1 MTMKKAL
8 AKVGTI
14 GTAVMLLPAA
24 AMAQE
29 VSNSMDAVE
38 TAVNTNTGL
47 ALGAV
52 TGVAAAL
59 IGLAFVTGIIKT
71 AIGWGK
77 AKK

>member
-1 MTMKKAL
+1 MSKLQKAL
-8 AKVGTI
+8 ATVGTI
-14 GTAVMLLPAA
+14 ALMPGVALAQTAPD
-24 AMAQE
+24 
-29 VSNSMDAVE
+29 VSNSMTAVE

>member
-1 MTMKKAL
+1 MRKLSKAL
-8 AKVGTI
+8 AAPLAAA
-14 GTAVMLLPAA
+14 TALMLPVA